1 MFWML
6 FTIVF
11 IVVAAIFI
19 YVIVGGITTY
29 VKNNNSPVV
38 ETSARVCNKETR
50 YIRNGHHR
58 IWLVTFET
66 SEGDRKEFHVGRD
79 EYERLC
85 VGDQGQLKLDR
96 KSTRLNSSHLKL
108 SRMPSSA

>member
-29 VKNNNSPVV
+29 VKNNNSPVI
-38 ETSARVCNKETR
+38 ETSARVCDKETR
-50 YIRNGHHR
+50 VIRHAHHNNMTRHR

-85 VGDQGQLKLDR
+85 VGDQGQLKFQG
-96 KSTRLNSSHLKL
+96 TRYLGFILK
-108 SRMPSSA
+108 